1 MYGVGLEPIEPD
13 KPTGF
18 ALKDDIAIISLDTK
32 ATFDGDMLAEFT
44 WSARSFDTASRKGRS
59 PRDQY
64 RTLTSSSQA
73 HGASRNLRK
82 EISNCELHEGTLA
95 TMRCEIE
102 DVFEPPCHNDCE
114 EPVERIDGQSY
125 DHTQHKTCTPRKKIV
140 LVLPNREKCLN
151 DLKILGCDIHQ
162 GYVPMELLVLQEPR

>member
-44 WSARSFDTASRKGRS
+44 WSARFFDTASRKGRS

-95 TMRCEIE
+95 TIVRSKMSSSHPATMIARSLLSVSTGKATIT
-102 DVFEPPCHNDCE
+102 HNIKHAHLG
-114 EPVERIDGQSY
+114 RKSSLSY
-125 DHTQHKTCTPRKKIV
+125 PTGRSV
-140 LVLPNREKCLN
+140 L
-151 DLKILGCDIHQ
+151 
-162 GYVPMELLVLQEPR
+162 MT

>member
-44 WSARSFDTASRKGRS
+44 WSARFFDTASRKGRS

-125 DHTQHKTCTPRKKIV
+125 DHTQHKTCTPRKEIV